1 MLWHFQITISHLG
14 WNFRII
20 ITTEYRKYR
29 MVYWPY
35 SYEGIISM
43 SLVRFKEIYAA
54 YFCVDKM
61 WRWRWVRTL
70 LIYYKERFVNKN
82 RHIGLVLSRSVE
94 EEVIMSPM
102 IVILSNPILF
112 VWTRDGRDGR
122 NQMMVNAIIMST
134 TSVGRYLEFTK
145 VR

>member
-1 MLWHFQITISHLG
+1 ML
-14 WNFRII
+14 
-20 ITTEYRKYR
+20 
-29 MVYWPY
+29 
-35 SYEGIISM
+35 
-43 SLVRFKEIYAA
+43 SL
-54 YFCVDKM
+54 
-61 WRWRWVRTL
+61 
-70 LIYYKERFVNKN
+70 
-82 RHIGLVLSRSVE
+82 SVE